1 MNEETAKSLRTIIA
15 SEVFDTVPS
24 GAHGELTGA
33 LWRFNHLVKLEDFPP
48 FKSIELD
55 ASGVLPTDP
64 PIVDTGI
71 GLRFSERLVNEFW
84 RVNEIYDSSSDEDVL
99 IELFAN
105 AFTSIFKEFDSEIHI
120 ANEYA
125 SHFQGAERSLI
136 AAEVFA
142 DPKLESIWGSPL
154 PDGVYRCEPCL
165 LEYPEFQYGINA
177 IYRCE
182 DCKEVLDF
190 NSHPVI
196 GEDL

>member
-1 MNEETAKSLRTIIA
+1 MRTFIGNEA
-15 SEVFDTVPS
+15 FDVVPRS
-24 GAHGELTGA
+24 AHEALKNT
-33 LWRFNHLVKLEDFPP
+33 LWRFNRLFELEDYPP
-48 FKSIELD
+48 FKKIDLDRSGEIAEDPVISIT
-55 ASGVLPTDP
+55 SVGTS
-64 PIVDTGI
+64 
-71 GLRFSERLVNEFW
+71 FSEECLEEFW

-99 IELFAN
+99 IDLFAN
-105 AFTSIFKEFDSEIHI
+105 AFTSIFKDFDSEIHI

-142 DPKLESIWGSPL
+142 DPSLESIWGSPL

-165 LEYPEFQYGINA
+165 LEYPEFQYGIHA
-177 IYRCE
+177 IYRCD
-182 DCKEVLDF
+182 DCQEVLDF

>member
-1 MNEETAKSLRTIIA
+1 MLGDPIRLHQIILNLVSNAVKFTNKGTITVSVTLLKENKDKVTLKFSIA
-15 SEVFDTVPS
+15 
-24 GAHGELTGA
+24 
-33 LWRFNHLVKLEDFPP
+33 
-48 FKSIELD
+48 
-55 ASGVLPTDP
+55 
-64 PIVDTGI
+64 DTGI
-71 GLRFSERLVNEFW
+71 GIRFSERLVDEFW

-105 AFTSIFKEFDSEIHI
+105 AFTSIFKKFDSEIHI

-165 LEYPEFQYGINA
+165 LEYPEFQYGIHA